1 MRGTVLLL
9 AGEDWSAEYADHLR
23 GNGLMVYELH
33 RPEDALRKVETVV
46 PDVIVAVCSGSD
58 DPATLRELRDRVD
71 RATSIIALVTAST
84 ASRSSAASGTSHADA
99 TPVLEAGADSVL
111 PMPAPPA
118 EVLYE
123 VQRALILRRS
133 GRRLPRSSRQV

>member
-9 AGEDWSAEYADHLR
+9 ASEDWSAEYADHLR

-58 DPATLRELRDRVD
+58 DPAALRELRNRVD
-71 RATSIIALVTAST
+71 RATSIIAIVM
-84 ASRSSAASGTSHADA
+84 ASRATSHEDA
-99 TPVLEAGADSVL
+99 SQCSRLAQTPSC
-111 PMPAPPA
+111 
-118 EVLYE
+118 
-123 VQRALILRRS
+123 
-133 GRRLPRSSRQV
+133 

>member
-9 AGEDWSAEYADHLR
+9 AGVDWSADYADHLR

-58 DPATLRELRDRVD
+58 DPAAIRELRNRVD
-71 RATSIIALVTAST
+71 RATSIIAIVMAS
-84 ASRSSAASGTSHADA
+84 AVSGTSTDA
-99 TPVLEAGADSVL
+99 SPVLEAGADSVL
-111 PMPAPPA
+111 LMQAPPD

-133 GRRLPRSSRQV
+133 GRRLPRTGGQV

>member
-9 AGEDWSAEYADHLR
+9 AAVEWSAEYADHLR

-58 DPATLRELRDRVD
+58 DPAAIRELRDRVD
-71 RATSIIALVTAST
+71 RATSIIAVVMAST
-84 ASRSSAASGTSHADA
+84 ASRSSAASGTNHADA
-99 TPVLEAGADSVL
+99 SPVLEAGADSVL
-111 PMPAPPA
+111 LMPVPPD

-133 GRRLPRSSRQV
+133 GRRLPRTSGQV